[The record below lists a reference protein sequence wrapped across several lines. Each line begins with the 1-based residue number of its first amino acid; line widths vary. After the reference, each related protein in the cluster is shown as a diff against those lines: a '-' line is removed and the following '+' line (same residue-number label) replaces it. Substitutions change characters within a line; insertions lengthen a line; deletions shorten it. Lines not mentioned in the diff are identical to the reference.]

1 MTYEEKLNTLSHFS
15 MNDFI
20 AISKDLLPAEY
31 RTCPWL
37 HVNHGVELLSEE
49 GQLCAYIAAY
59 GEMHHVKCKA
69 SYQNFDFES
78 LTTTIEIVDWGC
90 GQGIGSLTFI
100 DMLRERD
107 KLQLLRKVTLIEP
120 SQLALERATLNI
132 QKATNGTIHVHPIK
146 KYLPGDGT
154 TDEIEGI
161 DYRQANVIHI
171 FSNILDIPSVN
182 LERLA
187 NIVGIDGHIHH
198 IMCMGPKNTNSY
210 RIDKFCSAFNIERD
224 AYSSLLDAACYGRT
238 TDTNHNFSCV
248 TRCFRYN
255 GEGLNLSNMAQFI
268 EPTLICGRPIND
280 DYDPLL
286 AVQNGLISKDLSD
299 IYQYIGKRINPTD
312 YIYLKPVIN
321 GDTPDIIVLRPN
333 TGILIIKLFEED
345 INNYEFCKNEK
356 NQVDYNSITDGTI
369 AQVSPIAIVQAYQK
383 NLIQLHIEDM
393 LGKTLTNSSYWSI
406 IKTVVYFSKNTT
418 QEIKRKFRE
427 DKIGYTVILGNDIQ
441 NDSNF
446 DILKETNFNYTSRY
460 FDKSILDSFL
470 RIISPKWHSYKQGKY
485 INLTTAQKRLAKSEV
500 SPRRKINGVA
510 GSGKTQVL
518 ATRAVNAHLRTGDK
532 VLVLTFNLSLV
543 NYIKYRI
550 GQVRADFSWDK
561 FFIVNYHQLFI
572 TEANNHGLKMN
583 LSSFEDTSFFKG
595 VSKQIKKYSAILID
609 EVQDYQTVWL
619 TILEKYFLQPNGEI
633 VVFGDAKQNIY
644 HRPLDQN
651 GQIRIG
657 FIPGEWNNSLNTG
670 FRFSNPQLTT
680 LAMNFQR
687 KFFSSLMIDDI
698 QRESTLNFD
707 TCIKYFNVGRN
718 VDTDRLESNCRWVM
732 QEFNIEPKDIVVLSQ
747 TCDILRDLDY
757 SYRKNNNHQTMTTFE
772 SKEQYDQLRHIH
784 KITDD
789 QSPIIY
795 KFRDDI
801 KQIRRN
807 KKIHFSMDTDV
818 IKLSTIHSY
827 KGWESPTVILL
838 LAPEQQGERTQYTI
852 LPRENSPELIYTAIT
867 RCKENLFI
875 INCGNEKYHE
885 FFNDFCI

>member
-1 MTYEEKLNTLSHFS
+1 MTYEEKLNSLSHFS
-15 MNDFI
+15 MNDFVE
-20 AISKDLLPAEY
+20 ISKDLLPAEY
-31 RTCPWL
+31 RICPWL
-37 HVNHGVELLSEE
+37 HINHGVGLLSTEE
-49 GQLCAYIAAY
+49 QLCAYIVAY

-69 SYQNFDFES
+69 AYQNFDFDS

-120 SQLALERATLNI
+120 SQVALERAALNT

-161 DYRQANVIHI
+161 DYRQTNVIHI

-187 NIVGIDGHIHH
+187 NIVGIDGHTHY

-210 RIDKFCSAFNIERD
+210 RIDRFCSAYNVGED
-224 AYSSLLDAACYGRT
+224 AYSSKIDNACYGRT

-255 GEGLNLSNMAQFI
+255 GEGISLGNMSHFV
-268 EPTLICGRPIND
+268 EPDLICGYPIHD

-286 AVQNGLISKDLSD
+286 AVQNGLISMGLNDFYRYLGQKLN
-299 IYQYIGKRINPTD
+299 QTD
-312 YIYLKPVIN
+312 HIYLKPIIN
-321 GDTPDIIVLRPN
+321 GDTPDIIVLRPS
-333 TGILIIKLFEED
+333 TGIMIIKVFEDD
-345 INNYEFCKNEK
+345 INNYEFYKDENDRI
-356 NQVDYNSITDGTI
+356 DYSSITDGTEVI
-369 AQVSPIAIVQAYQK
+369 ISPFGVVRAYQQ
-383 NLIQLHIEDM
+383 NLIQLHLEDM
-393 LGKTLTNSSYWSI
+393 LGRTLANSSYWSI
-406 IKTVVYFSKNTT
+406 IRTVVYFSKNSALEVKQKVGEKGT
-418 QEIKRKFRE
+418 
-427 DKIGYTVILGNDIQ
+427 GYTTILGNDVL
-441 NDSNF
+441 NDLNF
-446 DILKETNFNYTSRY
+446 DFFKETKFNYRSHY

-485 INLTTAQKRLAKSEV
+485 INLTTVQKRLAKSEV
-500 SPRRKINGVA
+500 LPRRKINGVA

-543 NYIKYRI
+543 NYLKYRI

-561 FFIVNYHQLFI
+561 FHIVNYHQLFI
-572 TEANNHGLKMN
+572 SEANNHGLKMN
-583 LSSFEDTSFFKG
+583 LSSFEDAFFFNR
-595 VSKQIKKYSAILID
+595 VSDHIKKYSAILID
-609 EVQDYQTVWL
+609 EVQDYKTPWL
-619 TILEKYFLQPNGEI
+619 NILEKYFLQPGGEF

-644 HRPLDQN
+644 HRPLDRN

-687 KFFSSLMIDDI
+687 RFFSSLMTDEI
-698 QRESTLNFD
+698 QREATLNFD
-707 TCIKYFNVGRN
+707 TCVKYFNVGKDIN
-718 VDTDRLESNCRWVM
+718 VDTLESNCRWVM
-732 QEFNIEPKDIVVLSQ
+732 QEYNIEPKDVVVLSQ

-757 SYRKNNNHQTMTTFE
+757 SYRRNNNSQTMTTFE
-772 SKEQYDQLRHIH
+772 SKEQYDQLKRVHNIVDEQCP
-784 KITDD
+784 IT
-789 QSPIIY
+789 Y
-795 KFRDDI
+795 RFRDDV
-801 KQIRRN
+801 KQVRRN
-807 KKIHFSMDTDV
+807 KKIHFSMDTHV
-818 IKLSTIHSY
+818 MKLSTIHSY

-838 LAPEQQGERTQYTI
+838 LVPEQQGERTQYTI
-852 LPRENSPELIYTAIT
+852 RPEENSPELVYTAIT

-875 INCGNEKYHE
+875 INCGNERYHE
-885 FFNDFCI
+885 FFNNFSV